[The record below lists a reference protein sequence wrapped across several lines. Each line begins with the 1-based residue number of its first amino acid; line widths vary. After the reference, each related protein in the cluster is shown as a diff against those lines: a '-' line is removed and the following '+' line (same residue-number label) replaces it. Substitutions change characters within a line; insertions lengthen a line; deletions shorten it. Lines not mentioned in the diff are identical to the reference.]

1 MRRPTR
7 RPVRRRRPSSAQTSS
22 DTPFSSRS
30 RGGRVPASRTKTPV
44 RRTRRGLRSLLSR
57 GRAGGKTP
65 NKNAIASGATKTNY
79 TPKVAKDE
87 RMANIK
93 SGNAAK
99 PKPKAPVKV
108 KMPTKPK
115 PKKPPMRYRPRP
127 RPIV

>member
-1 MRRPTR
+1 MR
-7 RPVRRRRPSSAQTSS
+7 RPVRRRRPSSVQTSS
-22 DTPFSSRS
+22 DTPFSSGP
-30 RGGRVPASRTKTPV
+30 RGGRVPASRTKKPV

-87 RMANIK
+87 RMANA
-93 SGNAAK
+93 SK

-108 KMPTKPK
+108 KIPTKPRPTK
-115 PKKPPMRYRPRP
+115 PTLKPRYKPRP
-127 RPIV
+127 RPMV